1 VVCNR
6 NVCRGFERSITII
19 WWIWHH
25 KRFSTTKIL
34 KRRSRSHNIRISYR
48 LSQILCFTNAIGV
61 KGGDF
66 LNEHVMKLCFDIKG
80 QTAIV
85 TGASS
90 GLGVTFAETL
100 AELGVNLVIAARRY
114 EKLVKVA
121 EEIKNKF
128 NVEVIP
134 IKTDVSQ
141 EDQVINMVKTAVDRF
156 ESIEILVNNAGIASL
171 SPSVD
176 ISLEEWKKVIDINLT
191 GVFICAR
198 TAAREMVQ
206 KKYGKI
212 INIASIYGAVGD
224 VFPTAPY
231 YASKGAVINLTRAL
245 AIEWAPYKI
254 NVNAIAPGF
263 FPSEMTQPIFQDE
276 KIRQYI
282 LSRTPLGRIG
292 EPLDLKAALT
302 YLASPASNYVTGQT
316 IFVDGGWTAL

>member
-1 VVCNR
+1 
-6 NVCRGFERSITII
+6 
-19 WWIWHH
+19 
-25 KRFSTTKIL
+25 
-34 KRRSRSHNIRISYR
+34 
-48 LSQILCFTNAIGV
+48 
-61 KGGDF
+61 
-66 LNEHVMKLCFDIKG
+66 MKLCFDIKG

-114 EKLVKVA
+114 ERLVKVA
-121 EEIKNKF
+121 EEIMNKF
-128 NVEVIP
+128 KVEVIP
-134 IKTDVSQ
+134 VKTDVSQ
-141 EDQVINMVKTAVDRF
+141 EDQVLNMVKTAVERF
-156 ESIEILVNNAGIASL
+156 GSIEILVNNAGVASL

-176 ISLEEWKKVIDINLT
+176 MSFEEWRKVIDINLT
-191 GVFICAR
+191 GVFLCAR
-198 TAAREMVQ
+198 TAAREMI
-206 KKYGKI
+206 KKNYGKI

-245 AIEWAPYKI
+245 AVEWAPYKI

-263 FPSEMTQPIFQDE
+263 FPSEMTQPVFQDE
-276 KIRQYI
+276 KVMKYI

-292 EPLDLKAALT
+292 DPLDLKAALT

-316 IFVDGGWTAL
+316 IFVDGGWTSL

>member
-1 VVCNR
+1 
-6 NVCRGFERSITII
+6 
-19 WWIWHH
+19 
-25 KRFSTTKIL
+25 
-34 KRRSRSHNIRISYR
+34 
-48 LSQILCFTNAIGV
+48 
-61 KGGDF
+61 
-66 LNEHVMKLCFDIKG
+66 MKLCFDIKG

-100 AELGVNLVIAARRY
+100 AEHGVNLVLAARRY
-114 EKLVKVA
+114 EKLLKVTEDLNRKYDVKV
-121 EEIKNKF
+121 
-128 NVEVIP
+128 VP

-141 EDQVINMVKTAVDRF
+141 EEQVVNMVKTAVEQF
-156 ESIEILVNNAGIASL
+156 GSLEILVNNAGVASL
-171 SPSVD
+171 SPSVEMS
-176 ISLEEWKKVIDINLT
+176 IEEWKKVIDINLT
-191 GVFICAR
+191 GVFLCAR
-198 TAAREMVQ
+198 TVAREMIK

-212 INIASIYGAVGD
+212 VNIASIYGAVGD
-224 VFPTAPY
+224 IFPTAPY

-263 FPSEMTQPIFQDE
+263 FPSEMTESVFRDE
-276 KIRQYI
+276 KATAYI
-282 LSRTPLGRIG
+282 LSRTPLGRTG